1 MLFPR
6 ESFCANGINH
16 QSYQKEKK
24 QETRLLQWRAKLYL
38 VQEVVVADLLPEVE
52 HRHDVAYGEHV
63 SAGVPEK
70 RALLPHGHN
79 NTSYIRGQPGE

>member
-1 MLFPR
+1 MLDQLRDDF
-6 ESFCANGINH
+6 ELACAI
-16 QSYQKEKK
+16 SS
-24 QETRLLQWRAKLYL
+24 RILL